1 MERCTSGGR
10 SFTLKTMGPWSDV
23 LGRKVLY
30 LKDHGAMERC
40 TSGGRSF
47 TLKTMGPW
55 SDVLVE
61 EGPLP

>member
-1 MERCTSGGR
+1 MKE
-10 SFTLKTMGPWSDV
+10 GPYLHGAW
-23 LGRKVLY
+23 GHGAMYWWRKVLY

-40 TSGGRSF
+40 PSGGRSF

-61 EGPLP
+61 EGPLS